1 MIRQTPRS
9 TRTDTLFPYTTLVR
23 SNKSGFPDHFPCLR
37 VKSPKITVRVSDKG
51 KSAGGCE
58 RRSGERN
65 ALLHIPTL
73 FHRADVER
81 GESTET
87 ALRAGHFDPITALN
101 GNLRT
106 KAAATNREF
115 AQTTLPRATH
125 LQLRKNP
132 DTIEDSSTPPANYGR
147 LNNQG

>member
-1 MIRQTPRS
+1 MRIS
-9 TRTDTLFPYTTLVR
+9 DWSSDVCSSDLTRCT
-23 SNKSGFPDHFPCLR
+23 KSDFPDHFPCLR

-87 ALRAGHFDPITALN
+87 AIRAGHFDPITALN
-101 GNLRT
+101 GNVRNN
-106 KAAATNREF
+106 ADAPDREF
-115 AQTTLPRATH
+115 DRNVTHRATH
-125 LQLRKNP
+125 LQQRKDRKSTRP
-132 DTIEDSSTPPANYGR
+132 HSSH
-147 LNNQG
+147 

>member
-1 MIRQTPRS
+1 MRIS
-9 TRTDTLFPYTTLVR
+9 DWSSDVCSSDLTRCT
-23 SNKSGFPDHFPCLR
+23 KSDFPDHFPCLR

-87 ALRAGHFDPITALN
+87 AIRAGHFDPITALN
-101 GNLRT
+101 GNVRT
-106 KAAATNREF
+106 NAAATDREF
-115 AQTTLPRATH
+115 DRNALQRATH
-125 LQLRKNP
+125 LQQRNHQ
-132 DTIEDSSTPPANYGR
+132 DAIAVIVAHR
-147 LNNQG
+147 LPIVAAEA

>member
-1 MIRQTPRS
+1 MRIS
-9 TRTDTLFPYTTLVR
+9 DWSSDVCSSDLDTRCT
-23 SNKSGFPDHFPCLR
+23 KSGFPDHFPCLR

-87 ALRAGHFDPITALN
+87 AIRAGPFDPTTARH
-101 GNLRT
+101 GHVRRVEEGRVG
-106 KAAATNREF
+106 KAGVR
-115 AQTTLPRATH
+115 
-125 LQLRKNP
+125 
-132 DTIEDSSTPPANYGR
+132 
-147 LNNQG
+147 